1 MSLKEHIPKIY
12 QSFGLSE
19 TEVEVY
25 LVFFKYTQC
34 TVSEV
39 AGILNKDGPNEIQPI
54 VNKLEQ
60 LKFVHKVP
68 GIIDR
73 YIPLEPYLELF
84 KKEANQFRDTI
95 AEIKDNVL
103 MDQASRFEN
112 LENIE
117 KGATTDIKTTVE
129 TQITNILVESDKLD
143 VDKKVLI
150 EHGIKRFT
158 DTGKTVEQ
166 KIETDTF
173 EARDKFEETRLAY
186 TTTVKETTEGA
197 RDRFQETSKN
207 LEGEI
212 ETALF
217 MARDRFKETTKAVEN
232 EVQTILN
239 GGRDRYETTSLQ
251 VETDLHSHINSDYS
265 KFENAVNTHDEH
277 AKQVLDGHMANLGGD
292 KDQFNAQISEFTG
305 AHKTNYDTFETDMHS
320 MVDTLNQDLK
330 GIAEQFKSVYDSTTI
345 DQKGTWNSI
354 VDDLLKDFGDR
365 VANLETECK
374 KELDAHVDFHK
385 ENVDDLQP
393 QVQETLE
400 KYLLRM
406 KEVVDALKSEFS
418 GLLNNHIDHSQAF
431 AGKIQGDL
439 KERVETRHSEL
450 AGQVLAFKN
459 FAVELIDNLKD
470 TSDRYE
476 GLAED
481 LAKRGSAWKALLF
494 GKHKVFLETYKEIQ
508 ERIGSISVSMKK
520 TFEDSTVNY
529 IQGTGETTQQ
539 LKSDID
545 AIVEKETQG
554 MKTET
559 LGLDTKQNETL
570 GLELDELAHE
580 LSDETNAIFQKN
592 HEHCSQTNVNLK
604 DQIENSL
611 HTHHEDYEL
620 AINKHRQGIL
630 KFNDDCNDTVKTNV
644 DQWYGPMDDRHN
656 EGKVNVSG
664 IVRSHDGNVTQY
676 EQQAIANN
684 NDHVTKFTSEFT
696 DLKTEQR
703 QVYDEQ
709 LTLVRTDFDQVNS
722 STTSTLHEQIQL
734 VKDEVASLD
743 AMQHEKLDAQIQFV
757 ESEFGQLN
765 ELQQKKL
772 DEQIAL
778 FAEEV
783 ATINSTQQQKVDE
796 HIAKFKE
803 IIGALDTAQKADMD
817 AQIDLVNDEFT
828 KLEDSM
834 HVLLENRKVTYDEKF
849 TGMKQ
854 RMTKTIEDTILD
866 TKDAIADFTLNFMN
880 SIDEAVEIAEDD
892 VAELSAISDAS
903 QKIPPLGHSITWH
916 VFGTTALVESII
928 AAMDRVK
935 STITII
941 TPTVE
946 PKILEKLSQVAYT
959 KKSARFL
966 YTTNWDLGKYGPIVE
981 KMKVFGNIQFR
992 NLKSANDFYALNR
1005 DGEEI
1010 ILCPQAK
1017 DEKDVIAIV
1026 SELDGYVQIFGSFIY
1041 PIFQAN
1047 SRPI

>member
-19 TEVEVY
+19 MEVEVY

-39 AGILNKDGPNEIQPI
+39 AGILNKDGQNEIQPI

-60 LKFVHKVP
+60 LKFVHKIP
-68 GIIDR
+68 GIVDR

-84 KKEANQFRDTI
+84 EKEANQFKDTI
-95 AEIKDNVL
+95 SEIKDNVL
-103 MDQASRFEN
+103 MDQASRFKN

-117 KGATTDIKTTVE
+117 TGATDNINTAVD
-129 TQITNILVESDKLD
+129 TQISGVFVESDNQD
-143 VDKKVLI
+143 VDKKNLI
-150 EHGIKRFT
+150 DNAIKRYT
-158 DTGKTVEQ
+158 DTGKLVEQ
-166 KIETDTF
+166 KIETATF

-186 TTTVKETTEGA
+186 TTTVKETTEKA
-197 RDRFQETSKN
+197 RDRFQDTSKT

-239 GGRDRYETTSLQ
+239 GGRDRYESTSLLL
-251 VETDLHSHINSDYS
+251 ETDLHSHINSDYS
-265 KFENAVNTHDEH
+265 KFENAVNSHAEH
-277 AKQVLDGHMANLGGD
+277 ANKVLDDHMATLGGD
-292 KDQFNAQISEFTG
+292 KDKFNAQISEFTG
-305 AHKTNYDTFETDMHS
+305 GHKAQYQTFETDMHA
-320 MVDTLNQDLK
+320 MVDSLNLDLK
-330 GIAEQFKSVYDSTTI
+330 GISDQFKSVYDTTTV
-345 DQKGTWNSI
+345 DQKNTWNTI

-385 ENVDDLQP
+385 ANVDDLQP

-406 KEVVDALKSEFS
+406 KEVVDALKLEFS
-418 GLLNNHIDHSQAF
+418 GLLTNHIDHSQAF
-431 AGKIQGDL
+431 TGKLQEDL
-439 KERVETRHSEL
+439 KERVEARHNEL
-450 AGQVLAFKN
+450 SGQVTSFRDSAL
-459 FAVELIDNLKD
+459 ELMENLKD
-470 TSDRYE
+470 TSDRYS

-494 GKHKVFLETYKEIQ
+494 GKHTEFLENYKEIQ
-508 ERIGSISVSMKK
+508 ERIATISESMKQ
-520 TFEDSTVNY
+520 TFEDSTADY
-529 IQGTGETTQQ
+529 ILRNGDTTTQ

-545 AIVEKETQG
+545 SVVQSENQG

-592 HEHCSQTNVNLK
+592 HEHCSQTNISLK

-611 HTHHEDYEL
+611 HTHHDDYEL

-630 KFNDDCNDTVKTNV
+630 KFDDECNDAVKFNV
-644 DQWYGPMDDRHN
+644 DQWYGSMDGKHN
-656 EGKVNVSG
+656 EGKTNVSD
-664 IVRSHDGNVTQY
+664 IVQSHDQNVAHY
-676 EQQAIANN
+676 EQQAISNN

-696 DLKTEQR
+696 DLQAEQR

-709 LTLVRTDFDQVNS
+709 LSLVRADFEQVTS
-722 STTSTLHEQIQL
+722 SITTTVHNQVKL
-734 VKDEVASLD
+734 VKDEVANLD
-743 AMQHEKLDAQIQFV
+743 SMQHEKLDAQIQFV

-765 ELQQKKL
+765 DLQHKKL
-772 DEQIAL
+772 DEQISL
-778 FAEEV
+778 FAGEV
-783 ATINSTQQQKVDE
+783 ATINAKQQEKVDA

-803 IIGALDTAQKADMD
+803 IVHTLDKQQKMD
-817 AQIDLVNDEFT
+817 LDGQISLVTDEFT
-828 KLEDSM
+828 KLEGAL
-834 HVLLENRKVTYDEKF
+834 HELLEKRKADFKETLLNL
-849 TGMKQ
+849 KQ
-854 RMTKTIEDTILD
+854 NMTKTISNNILD

-880 SIDEAVEIAEDD
+880 SIDEAVEIAEED
-892 VAELSAISDAS
+892 VAELTAISGAS
-903 QKIPPLGHSITWH
+903 QKVPQLGNSLTWH
-916 VFGTTALVESII
+916 VFGTTALIETII

-946 PKILEKLSQVAYT
+946 PKVLEKLSQVAYT
-959 KKSARFL
+959 KKSVRFL

-992 NLKSANDFYALNR
+992 NLKTSNDFWALNR
-1005 DGEEI
+1005 DGEQI
-1010 ILCPQAK
+1010 ILCPKAENE
-1017 DEKDVIAIV
+1017 DDVIAIV
-1026 SELDGYVQIFGSFIY
+1026 SELEGYISIFGSFIY

>member
-12 QSFGLSE
+12 EHFGLSE
-19 TEVEVY
+19 SELDVY

-39 AGILNKDGPNEIQPI
+39 AGILSKDGPNDIQPI
-54 VNKLEQ
+54 VNKLER
-60 LKFVHKVP
+60 LKFVHKIP
-68 GIIDR
+68 GIVDR

-84 KKEANQFRDTI
+84 EKDANKFRDTI

-103 MDQASRFEN
+103 ADQASRFEN
-112 LENIE
+112 LEKIE
-117 KGATTDIKTTVE
+117 TGATADINATVD
-129 TQITNILVESDKLD
+129 TQISEVFLESDNQD
-143 VDKKVLI
+143 GEKKILI
-150 EHGIKRFT
+150 DNAIQRYT
-158 DTGKTVEQ
+158 DTGKMVEQ
-166 KIETDTF
+166 KIETATF
-173 EARDKFEETRLAY
+173 EARDKFEKTRLAY
-186 TTTVKETTEGA
+186 TTTVKETTEKA
-197 RDRFQETSKN
+197 RDRFHETSKK

-239 GGRDRYETTSLQ
+239 GGRDRYETTSLH

-265 KFENAVNTHDEH
+265 KFENAVNSHDKH
-277 AKQVLDGHMANLGGD
+277 AKQVLDGHMSTLSSE

-305 AHKTNYDTFETDMHS
+305 THKTNYDTFESDMHT
-320 MVDTLNQDLK
+320 MVDSLNQDLK

-345 DQKGTWNSI
+345 DQKNTWNSI

-365 VANLETECK
+365 VTNLETECK

-418 GLLNNHIDHSQAF
+418 ELLTNHTNHSQAF
-431 AGKIQGDL
+431 AGNLQTDL
-439 KERVETRHSEL
+439 KKRVETRHSEL
-450 AGQVLAFKN
+450 TEQVLAFKN
-459 FAVELIDNLKD
+459 EANELMDNLKD

-494 GKHKVFLETYKEIQ
+494 GKHKVFLEIYKEIQ
-508 ERIGSISVSMKK
+508 ERIGTISDAMKQS
-520 TFEDSTVNY
+520 FENSTSTY
-529 IQGTGETTQQ
+529 IQGTEDTTQQ

-545 AIVEKETQG
+545 SIVESQTQS

-559 LGLDTKQNETL
+559 IGLDTKQNETL

-592 HEHCSQTNVNLK
+592 HDHCQQTNINLK

-620 AINKHRQGIL
+620 AINQHRKGIL
-630 KFNDDCNDTVKTNV
+630 KFDDECNDTVKSNV
-644 DQWYGPMDDRHN
+644 DQWYGPMDEKQN
-656 EGKVNVSG
+656 EGKANISG
-664 IVRSHDGNVTQY
+664 IVQSHDQNVAQY
-676 EQQAIANN
+676 AQQAISN
-684 NDHVTKFTSEFT
+684 NDSHVTKFTSEFT
-696 DLKTEQR
+696 DLKAEQR

-709 LTLVRTDFDQVNS
+709 LSLVRTDFSQVTS
-722 STTSTLHEQIQL
+722 SITTTIHEQIQL

-743 AMQHEKLDAQIQFV
+743 AMQHKKLDAQIQFV
-757 ESEFGQLN
+757 EAEFGQLN
-765 ELQQKKL
+765 DLQQKKL

-778 FAEEV
+778 FAQEV
-783 ATINSTQQQKVDE
+783 ATINTTQQQKVDE
-796 HIAKFKE
+796 HIAKFKD
-803 IIGALDTAQKADMD
+803 IVQSLDKQQKADLD
-817 AQIDLVNDEFT
+817 GQIHVVTDEFT
-828 KLEDSM
+828 KLEETL
-834 HVLLENRKVTYDEKF
+834 HVLLEKRKADYKESLLNL
-849 TGMKQ
+849 KQ
-854 RMTKTIEDTILD
+854 NLTKTVTDNILD

-880 SIDEAVEIAEDD
+880 SIDGAVEIAENN
-892 VAELSAISDAS
+892 VVELSAISDAS
-903 QKIPPLGHSITWH
+903 QQVPQLGQSLTWH
-916 VFGTTALVESII
+916 VFGTTALIESII
-928 AAMDRVK
+928 ASMERVK

-946 PKILEKLSQVAYT
+946 PKILEKLSQVAYS
-959 KKSARFL
+959 KKAARFL
-966 YTTNWDLGKYGPIVE
+966 YTTNWDLGKFGPIVE

-992 NLKSANDFYALNR
+992 NLKGANDFYALNR

-1010 ILCPQAK
+1010 ILCPQAQ
-1017 DEKDVIAIV
+1017 DEKDVI
-1026 SELDGYVQIFGSFIY
+1026 
-1041 PIFQAN
+1041 
-1047 SRPI
+1047 